1 MSDSA
6 IDRLDRGVALR
17 RDARTKEN
25 DYGSNPDFRRALPV
39 ADLPP
44 EVADSLKRA
53 RVDTTAPYELE
64 DLPEIDE
71 T

>member
-1 MSDSA
+1 MSDFT
-6 IDRLDRGVALR
+6 IDRPDRGVVL

-25 DYGSNPDFRRALPV
+25 DYGSNPNFRKALPV
-39 ADLPP
+39 ADLSP

-53 RVDTTAPYELE
+53 RVDTAAPYELE